1 MKTKESD
8 NKKRSEFMAKF
19 IESLK
24 PTDKEEWYTDVKT
37 PSLTLAV
44 YPASPW
50 KPNGSKEMALSLY
63 VWR

>member
-44 YPASPW
+44 YPCLSLEAEW
-50 KPNGSKEMALSLY
+50 LQEMALSLY